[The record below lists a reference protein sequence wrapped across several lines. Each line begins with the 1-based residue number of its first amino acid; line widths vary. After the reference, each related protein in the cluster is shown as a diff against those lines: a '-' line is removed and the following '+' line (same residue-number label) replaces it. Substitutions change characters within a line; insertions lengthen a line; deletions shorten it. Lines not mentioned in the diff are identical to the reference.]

1 MISKELILEGTKF
14 RKTVHI
20 TVYNED
26 IEIRPL
32 TEIEIAK
39 VFKKVE
45 KEGFLISMEDT
56 KISDN
61 YILPIEACRY
71 GIVDPSL
78 HEIIN
83 PDAPKEEQK
92 EVFES
97 MVGNALVEI
106 GREIINISSVGSQE
120 LLDFFKEQKAKSLSG
135 SIIQDIK

>member
-1 MISKELILEGTKF
+1 MISKELILEGTRF
-14 RKTVHI
+14 RKTVHV
-20 TVYNED
+20 TVYND
-26 IEIRPL
+26 DVEIRPL

-45 KEGFLISMEDT
+45 KEGFLLTTDDT
-56 KISDN
+56 KLSDN

-71 GIVDPSL
+71 GIVDPAL
-78 HEIIN
+78 HEIVN
-83 PDAPKEEQK
+83 PEAPKEEQK

-120 LLDFFKEQKAKSLSG
+120 LQDFFKEQKAKSLSG
-135 SIIQDIK
+135 SIIPDTK